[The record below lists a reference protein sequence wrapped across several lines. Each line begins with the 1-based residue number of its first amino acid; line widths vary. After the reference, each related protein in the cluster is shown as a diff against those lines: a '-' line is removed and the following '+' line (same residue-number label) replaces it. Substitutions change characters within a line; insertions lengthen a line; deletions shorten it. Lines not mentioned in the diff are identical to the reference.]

1 MIMRLIYLDNNATT
15 PVDPEVLKEMVP
27 FFSVYYGNPSSPHR
41 LGQEAKQY
49 VKKARNAIARFLC
62 CQEEEIVFTSCGTES
77 NNAAILSALRTTGK
91 KRIVTTSTEHSAIQE
106 LCLDLEKRGVEIDKM
121 AVNSLGL
128 IDLEEL
134 EKKINEHT
142 AIVSV
147 MWANN
152 ETGVIFPVEQI
163 AKICKERG
171 VLFHTDAVQAI
182 GKIPIDLSQVP
193 IDFLSLTG
201 HKFYAPKGIGVL
213 FVRKGSPFEPLIRG
227 GSQEMRRRA
236 GTENVP
242 SIVGM
247 GKAIAILSQ
256 RMDEENKRIRALRD
270 LLETRILSEIPF
282 TKLNGDREYRIP
294 NTSNICF
301 KGIDAETLLLDLD
314 QKGICASGGSAC
326 TTGSLKPSK
335 VLTAMGLSPLDAKS
349 SVRFSLG
356 RHNTEEEI
364 QFAVDEIIKSVEK
377 IRKTMPKS

>member
-1 MIMRLIYLDNNATT
+1 MRLIYLDNNATT

-106 LCLDLEKRGVEIDKM
+106 LCLDLEKRGVEIDRM

-364 QFAVDEIIKSVEK
+364 QFAVDEIIKSVKK

>member
-1 MIMRLIYLDNNATT
+1 MRLIYLDNNATT

>member
-106 LCLDLEKRGVEIDKM
+106 LCLDLEKRGVEIDRM

-364 QFAVDEIIKSVEK
+364 QFAVDEIIKSVKK